1 MSAMSVISVR
11 MPESLHKQLREAA
24 QRESVSID
32 QITAS
37 AVSEKLAAWATADYL
52 KTRAARGSRD
62 KFNAVLAKVPNTPVD
77 PQDTEL

>member
-11 MPESLHKQLREAA
+11 LPEALHKQLREAA
-24 QRESVSID
+24 QREGISID

-37 AVSEKLAAWATADYL
+37 AVSEKLAAWATSDYL

-62 KFNAVLAKVPNTPVD
+62 KFNAVLAKVPNVPID
-77 PQDTEL
+77 PQDTEV

>member
-11 MPESLHKQLREAA
+11 LPESLHKQLREAA
-24 QRESVSID
+24 QREGISID

-52 KTRAARGSRD
+52 KERAARGSRD

-77 PQDTEL
+77 LQDTEV